1 MIAVEKLI
9 IQEPAYCAGF
19 HLPPLTL
26 GHYLMLC
33 DRGSAY
39 VTGDWESKPNVA
51 CYNELAM
58 ALTLCRLDYDIAHA
72 LLSTTSRKDFN
83 RAVEDTNLAI
93 IDTDKNVVSVSVAFS
108 TWWAAHTE
116 YPEFQGV
123 ADTFKTPVGSEYALR
138 LLCSANRILGLD
150 AHRAT
155 RTSYALLV
163 RAHAHDMEERGYCR
177 VITEDLKARQQA
189 VQAQLEEEIAKDGE
203 EG

>member
-26 GHYLMLC
+26 GHYLVLC

-39 VTGDWESKPNVA
+39 VTGDWENKPGVA
-51 CYNELAM
+51 CFNELAV
-58 ALTLCRLDYDIAHA
+58 ALTLCRFDYDIAHA
-72 LLSTTSRKDFN
+72 LLSTASRKDFT
-83 RAVEDTNLAI
+83 RAIEDTKQAI
-93 IDTDKNVVSVSVAFS
+93 IDTDKNVVSVSLAFS
-108 TWWAAHTE
+108 DWWAAHTE
-116 YPEFQGV
+116 APEFQEVQNGPK
-123 ADTFKTPVGSEYALR
+123 APVGSEYALR

-177 VITEDLKARQQA
+177 VITADLKARQQA
-189 VQAQLEEEIAKDGE
+189 VQAQLDEEVAQDGQ